1 MGGRDSAAIR
11 KRFLALRP
19 VLNERMRR
27 LMAAAEANA
36 VGFGGISLVARSTG
50 VSPRAIRVGQLEL
63 DELSRQEAAGEE
75 KALSVQ
81 RIRKPG
87 GGRKKT
93 VDKDPRLLIDLETL
107 IEPATRG
114 DPESPLRWTCKSV
127 RTLADELKKMGH
139 TVSYQLVSELLV
151 ELGYSLQ
158 ANKKTLEGTAHPD
171 RNEQFEHI
179 HDKIQ
184 EQLAAGEPAISVDT
198 KKKELVGEFRN
209 AGRELRP
216 KGDPEKVRVHDF
228 VVPELGRASPYGV
241 YDLAHNVGWVS
252 VGVDHDTA
260 SFAIETIRRWW
271 NSMGQPLYP
280 QARHLLITA
289 DAGGSNGSRLRL
301 WKLELQILAD
311 ELGFP
316 ISVCH
321 LPPGTSKWNR
331 IEHRMFSFISQNWRG
346 KPLISHEVIVKL
358 IAATTTRRGL
368 RIRSALDTNSYPAG
382 RKVSIRETAAL
393 SIDRDPFHGE
403 WNYTIR
409 PRKPE
414 TLNT

>member
-1 MGGRDSAAIR
+1 MGGRDDASIR
-11 KRFLALRP
+11 KRFQALRP

-36 VGFGGISLVARSTG
+36 AGFGGISVVARSTG
-50 VSPRAIRVGQLEL
+50 VSPRAIRVGQVELE
-63 DELSRQEAAGEE
+63 ELSRQPTPGEE
-75 KALSVQ
+75 SESGAH

-93 VDKDPRLLIDLETL
+93 VDKDPRLLTDLEKL
-107 IEPATRG
+107 IEPVTRG

-127 RTLADELKKMGH
+127 RILAEELKRMGH
-139 TVSYQLVSELLV
+139 TVSHQLVSELLL

-171 RNEQFEHI
+171 RNGQFEHI

-184 EQLAAGEPAISVDT
+184 EQMADGNPVISVDT

-228 VVPELGRASPYGV
+228 VVPELGRATPYGV
-241 YDLAHNVGWVS
+241 YDLAHNIGWVS
-252 VGVDHDTA
+252 VGIDHDTA
-260 SFAIETIRRWW
+260 SFAVETIRRWW
-271 NSMGQPLYP
+271 KSMGEPLYP
-280 QARHLLITA
+280 RARHLLITA

-301 WKLELQILAD
+301 WKVELQHLAD

-331 IEHRMFSFISQNWRG
+331 IEHRMFSFISLNWRG
-346 KPLISHEVIVKL
+346 KPLISHEVIVNL

-382 RKVSIRETAAL
+382 RKVTNKETATL
-393 SIDRDPFHGE
+393 RIDRDTFHGE
-403 WNYTIR
+403 WNYTIN
-409 PRKPE
+409 PK
-414 TLNT
+414 TDALIT